1 MTTETAATLRPM
13 RLRLPL
19 LAGPALGVLLAGSAL
34 AGCGGGGSS
43 SGNGVAS
50 KAPSEIVASAKSAAD
65 TAASVHVSG
74 AISEGTPLSL
84 DLHLLAGKGGRGR
97 ITQNGISFEL
107 IALGGTVYIKGSP
120 AFYRRIGGAAAAQLF
135 QGKWLKAP
143 ASAGEFASIT
153 SLTDLRKLLDTTLTS
168 HGKLTK
174 GATTTVNGQQA
185 ITVTESEKGGVL
197 YVATNGKPFPV
208 QISKSGASG
217 GRIVFDRWNQAVTVS
232 PPPNAI
238 NITQLQAGH

>member
-1 MTTETAATLRPM
+1 
-13 RLRLPL
+13 
-19 LAGPALGVLLAGSAL
+19 
-34 AGCGGGGSS
+34 
-43 SGNGVAS
+43 
-50 KAPSEIVASAKSAAD
+50 
-65 TAASVHVSG
+65 
-74 AISEGTPLSL
+74 
-84 DLHLLAGKGGRGR
+84 
-97 ITQNGISFEL
+97 
-107 IALGGTVYIKGSP
+107 ALGGTVYIKGSP

-185 ITVTESEKGGVL
+185 ITVTDSEKGGVL

-208 QISKSGASG
+208 QISKSGANG
-217 GRIVFDRWNQAVTVS
+217 GRIVFDRWNQ
-232 PPPNAI
+232 
-238 NITQLQAGH
+238 